1 MRAFNVPRKKA
12 RTYSH
17 VFVIVG
23 DNDAKTKS
31 IHYICN
37 KYKEFRDAIWPT
49 EVMFARHM
57 RRKDLPAEL
66 VSKKNMFLRNKLG
79 HQLKGTRI
87 IKRKDFWDCHFDRFG
102 EGYRHFAALILSV
115 LKDFCATE

>member
-1 MRAFNVPRKKA
+1 MSLAKKA

-17 VFVIVG
+17 VFVIVA

-31 IHYICN
+31 IHCICN
-37 KYKEFRDAIWPT
+37 KYKEFRDAIWLT
-49 EVMFARHM
+49 EVTFAGHM

-66 VSKKNMFLRNKLG
+66 VSKKNMFLRNKLD

-87 IKRKDFWDCHFDRFG
+87 IKREDFWACHFDRFG
-102 EGYRHFAALILSV
+102 EGYRHFAALILPV
-115 LKDFCATE
+115 QKDFCATE